1 MNVELRKIEKED
13 LEQLRQWRMQEN
25 VTKYMLTDPI
35 ISPEDQIQWFEK
47 ISNDGTRVDYVILV
61 DNEVV
66 GYYGITNIDK
76 ENKSCEVGFYIGDE
90 KYRGVGVFSK
100 AHKII
105 EDIVSH
111 DLKLSQIVIIA
122 LKDNPACE
130 AYVNMGFV
138 IDQSYNNVCNKS
150 GIPYKLV
157 KLIKKVG

>member
-13 LEQLRQWRMQEN
+13 LEQLRLWRMQEN

-35 ISPEDQIQWFEK
+35 ISSEDQLKWFKK
-47 ISNDGTRVDYVILV
+47 ISNDDMRADYVILV

-76 ENKSCEVGFYIGDE
+76 KYKSCEVGFYIGDE
-90 KYRGVGVFSK
+90 KHRGIGVFSK

-130 AYVNMGFV
+130 AYVNMGFI
-138 IDQSYNNVCNKS
+138 IDQTYNNECNKS
-150 GIPYKLV
+150 GTSHKLI
-157 KLIKKVG
+157 KLIKKVS

>member
-25 VTKYMLTDPI
+25 VTKYMLTDPVI
-35 ISPEDQIQWFEK
+35 TSEDQIKWFEK
-47 ISNDGTRVDYVILV
+47 ISNDDTRIDYVILV
-61 DNEVV
+61 DNKVV

-76 ENKSCEVGFYIGDE
+76 ERGSCEVGFYIGDE

-100 AHKII
+100 AHRLI
-105 EDIVSH
+105 EDIVSQ

-122 LKDNPACE
+122 LKDNPSCE
-130 AYVNMGFV
+130 AYANMGFV